1 VVVGASAG
9 GVEALTRLVQKLPA
23 DLAAPILVVL
33 HVAPTG
39 TSVLPSILTRAG
51 SLPARHA
58 EDGMRLQPGCIY
70 VAPPD
75 RHLLVED
82 GVSRLDGGP
91 KENGHRP
98 AIDTLFRSAAH
109 QLGTRTIGLILSG
122 VLDDGSAG
130 LRSVR
135 SHGGVAMV
143 QDPDD
148 AFHGGMPQ
156 RAIEYAHP
164 DYVLPIDEIASLLP
178 GLVRTEKPA
187 RAAHLQPI
195 PAVST
200 PRGNPHGASGLTCPE
215 CNGALWEVSD
225 SELVRHE
232 CRVGHAYTSDSLVVE
247 QAAALEAALWGA
259 IRALEER
266 AALAR
271 RLAEGAELRGT
282 KKSIHFF
289 LDRATEAERHAATV
303 RDVLESMEAAAG
315 PPEGEGAA

>member
-9 GVEALTRLVQKLPA
+9 GVEALTRLVRNLPA
-23 DLAAPILVVL
+23 ELDAPILVVL

-39 TSVLPSILTRAG
+39 TSVLPSILARAG
-51 SLPARHA
+51 TLPARHA
-58 EDGMRLQPGCIY
+58 EDGMRLEAGCIY

-82 GVSRLDGGP
+82 GVSRLDRGP

-98 AIDTLFRSAAH
+98 AIDPLFRSAAY
-109 QLGTRTIGLILSG
+109 QLGSRTVGLILSG

-130 LRSVR
+130 LRSLR
-135 SHGGVAMV
+135 SHCGVAVV

-148 AFHGGMPQ
+148 AFYGGMPQ

-164 DYVLPIDEIASLLP
+164 DYVLPIDEIAALLP
-178 GLVRTEKPA
+178 GLVRAEPAKPEG
-187 RAAHLQPI
+187 LE
-195 PAVST
+195 AVAPKVT

-225 SELVRHE
+225 GDLVRYE
-232 CRVGHAYTSDSLVVE
+232 CRVGHAYNADSLVVE

-259 IRALEER
+259 LRALEER

-271 RLAEGAELRGT
+271 RLAERAEIRGGGKT
-282 KKSIHFF
+282 THFF
-289 LDRATEAERHAATV
+289 LDRATEAERHAARV
-303 RDVLESMEAAAG
+303 RVVLESVEAAAG
-315 PPEGEGAA
+315 RPEDEEAA